1 MITYFYTH
9 VNPNRVKNT
18 YIKGKATMNE
28 YILTEFSIF
37 YKRLIRVELYL
48 KTLIIQKYITTYG
61 DNAYN
66 IIYRYIKTIEQRRN
80 SNDKTFEKIHQSK
93 INNEEKLQQ
102 VINKMYI
109 SELLNFFVNAVY
121 LKNKRV
127 RNNFFEEPIQT
138 NSTNF
143 QQKCKIL
150 KDFRNCIAHCN
161 IKKYT
166 LERAKFIK
174 GLLYFEKLLKCNV
187 MISCDLIEKINN
199 SRKLSVNEILT
210 YIYMKDKNYFKD
222 DKILMLLFDDIAL
235 INGYTFQGLP
245 QRKSIIRE
253 SFKLLEKIRT
263 GETIEIPKLEN
274 KQMKLDLF

>member
-1 MITYFYTH
+1 MIFYKYFTHVSDKFVLGNTTVSPYNANDRHFACHLNHRINLWRVCFGYTPNMIKSYPTEKGIAGILQPIFHSRTSDIWITFTFMITYFYTH

-18 YIKGKATMNE
+18 YIKEKATMNE

-166 LERAKFIK
+166 LERAKI
-174 GLLYFEKLLKCNV
+174 
-187 MISCDLIEKINN
+187 
-199 SRKLSVNEILT
+199 
-210 YIYMKDKNYFKD
+210 
-222 DKILMLLFDDIAL
+222 
-235 INGYTFQGLP
+235 
-245 QRKSIIRE
+245 
-253 SFKLLEKIRT
+253 
-263 GETIEIPKLEN
+263 
-274 KQMKLDLF
+274 